1 LTSGR
6 LAAGVLR
13 ETPTIR
19 LRFKGSRIERFITGS
34 FDHTLTPGCSTTIA
48 N

>member
-6 LAAGVLR
+6 LAASD
-13 ETPTIR
+13 
-19 LRFKGSRIERFITGS
+19 LRFKGSRIERFITGL
-34 FDHTLTPGCSTTIA
+34 FDHTLTPGCSNTIA